1 MNLLLLLPLAL
12 PFLCLAAVSLVGL
25 LGVLVIGGALQMV
38 ASIKSGLS
46 DRRSLR
52 DLTDG
57 TDLPAAV

>member
-1 MNLLLLLPLAL
+1 MNLLLLLLLLPLAL

-57 TDLPAAV
+57 DT

>member
-38 ASIKSGLS
+38 ASIQSGLS

-57 TDLPAAV
+57 DT